1 MANITISN
9 LYPAETEFAKL
20 PDLELKKV
28 VGGGYWIKEYYDENG
43 DGYKDRVRS
52 KYSRK
57 HKFIKKKIKYG
68 YGKWG

>member
-9 LYPAETEFAKL
+9 LYPAETEFVLL

-28 VGGGYWIKEYYDENG
+28 VGGGYWKKEYYDYDG
-43 DGYKDRVRS
+43 DGYKDRVRT
-52 KYSRK
+52 KYNRK
-57 HKFIKKKIKYG
+57 HQVKKTKVKYG

>member
-28 VGGGYWIKEYYDENG
+28 VGGGYWKKEYYDYDG
-43 DGYKDRVRS
+43 DGYKDRVRT
-52 KYSRK
+52 KYNRK
-57 HKFIKKKIKYG
+57 HQVKKTKVKYG